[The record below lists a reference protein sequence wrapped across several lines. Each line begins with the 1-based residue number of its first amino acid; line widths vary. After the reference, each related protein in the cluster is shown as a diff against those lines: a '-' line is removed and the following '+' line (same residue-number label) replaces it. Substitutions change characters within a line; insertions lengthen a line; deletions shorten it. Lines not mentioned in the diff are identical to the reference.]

1 MDTIETERLS
11 LRPWKAGDLEAFHRI
26 WGDPEVI
33 WWGPCEN
40 REKSREI
47 LHRAIDLSA
56 ALPVG
61 WGWYAVIERAS
72 GEIVGNVFLRPSKET
87 EGVELGYHFARNWQG
102 RGYATEATA
111 SAVSRLLDDAGAG
124 RVVAYVLPENA
135 ASQRVAAKIGMRKA
149 GTLLY
154 ADLLHDLLEIRRR

>member
-1 MDTIETERLS
+1 MHTIQTERLQ
-11 LRPWKAGDLEAFHRI
+11 LRPWAADDLEAFHRI

-47 LHRAIDLSA
+47 LHRAIDLTA
-56 ALPVG
+56 AWPKELG
-61 WGWYAVIERAS
+61 WFAVVERAS

-87 EGVELGYHFARNWQG
+87 EGVELGYHFARSWQG
-102 RGYATEATA
+102 RGYATEATR
-111 SAVSRLLDDAGAG
+111 SAVSRLFDDAGAD

-149 GTLLY
+149 GTILY
-154 ADLLHDLLEIRRR
+154 ADLLHDLLEIRCD